1 MMRKKGGI
9 MKPKIRV
16 LSEQTINQIAAG
28 EVIENPAS
36 AIKELIENAIDASA
50 TKVTVELQNGGF
62 GLIRIIDNG
71 SGMLKEDLVLSL
83 TRHATSKIRDGSD
96 LESILSMGFRG
107 EALASIGAISK
118 LRIQSR
124 FETEQE
130 GNQVEI
136 EGGNLGKCTPC
147 SRDVGTTIEVRSLFY
162 NVPARKKFQ
171 KSPTASFTEI
181 MKMMTKLSLA
191 HPKIGFA
198 LFHQEREIFSLLPS
212 EENFSHALVSR
223 AKKLLGES
231 FVTHCYQV
239 DKQEGE
245 FAILGC
251 IGSPREVRVNRLG
264 QHLFINQRAVSC
276 PAISYAIYDG
286 YATRLPERKHPNFL
300 LHLTLPTEFIDVN
313 VHPQKKEI
321 RLKDDV
327 RIKNWIRK
335 KVTDALRG
343 SQAQNQVSFSKE
355 TFDASAVFSS
365 QKTDSFERANPSSSY
380 SSRVGSYDK
389 NRQPSPNNHASSR
402 AMAYKKWETQSG
414 ATSLFEEDLS
424 DQVEVDIIGMDQEY
438 VFCKKDPFLPF
449 FPECDK
455 EDKGA
460 ILIHLKNCFTTI
472 LYEEMQASLFFS
484 KNETV
489 FLESLL
495 VPISFDL
502 PTDQALIVEN
512 HTRLFSK
519 IGLSI
524 RSFGKNHFVIDAM
537 EGSIDPSKGKDL
549 VEELIQA
556 IGEKSESEILEDKK
570 SKQLANIASKYF
582 QTKNKVYTLMDA
594 KKGIE
599 KLLLCKSPRFSPKGK
614 ENMVFVSY
622 NVFGKESYES
632 HRKTAK
638 TTH

>member
-1 MMRKKGGI
+1 

-36 AIKELIENAIDASA
+36 VIKELIENAIDAKA
-50 TKVTVELQNGGF
+50 TQIIVELQNGGF

-71 SGMLKEDLVLSL
+71 TGMQKEDLILSL

-107 EALASIGAISK
+107 EALASIGAIAK
-118 LRIQSR
+118 LKLQSR
-124 FETEQE
+124 FEKERE

-136 EGGNLGKCTPC
+136 EGGDLGKCLPC
-147 SRDVGTTIEVRSLFY
+147 SRDTGTTIEVRSLFY

-181 MKMMTKLSLA
+181 MKIMTKLSLA
-191 HPKIGFA
+191 HPKIGFT
-198 LFHQEREIFSLLPS
+198 LFHQEREIFSYKPC
-212 EENFSHALVSR
+212 EENFSKALEKR
-223 AKKLLGES
+223 AKKLLGEN
-231 FVTHCYQV
+231 FVTHSYPIDQR
-239 DKQEGE
+239 EGG
-245 FAILGC
+245 FSITGC

-264 QHLFINQRAVSC
+264 QHLFINQRAVIC

-335 KVTDALRG
+335 KVTEALRG
-343 SQAQNQVSFSKE
+343 QALQNHVSFAKE
-355 TFDASAVFSS
+355 TFDASEVFSS
-365 QKTDSFERANPSSSY
+365 KKTSTFEDTNLAPSYPSSM
-380 SSRVGSYDK
+380 SSHYK
-389 NRQPSPNNHASSR
+389 NREGASKNFASSPT
-402 AMAYKKWETQSG
+402 MAYKKWDAQS
-414 ATSLFEEDLS
+414 ATRSLFEEDLS
-424 DQVEVDIIGMDQEY
+424 EKLEVDVIGMDQEY
-438 VFCKKDPFLPF
+438 IFCKKDPFLAF
-449 FPECDK
+449 FPELEK
-455 EDKGA
+455 EDKGS
-460 ILIHLKNCFTTI
+460 ILVNLKNCFTTI
-472 LYEEMQASLFFS
+472 LYEEMLESLS
-484 KNETV
+484 SSQNTTV

-502 PTDQALIVEN
+502 ATDHALIVES
-512 HTRLFSK
+512 HIRLFSK
-519 IGLSI
+519 IGLSV

-537 EGSIDPSKGKDL
+537 EGSIDPVKAKDL
-549 VEELIQA
+549 VEELILA
-556 IGEKSESEILEDKK
+556 IGEKSESEIIEDKK
-570 SKQLANIASKYF
+570 SKQIANIAAKYF

-622 NVFGKESYES
+622 TVFGKEAYES
-632 HRKTAK
+632 NRKTAK
-638 TTH
+638 TTC